1 MKKYFFLIV
10 ASLCSL
16 LVGAQSAS
24 QLNLHDFAESKTG
37 VGTQSLLS
45 QIRAVNWPKDIDG
58 DQDCALI
65 RITFENM
72 TADDANDVTLKLS
85 NSSGLKEK
93 RIPVNAG
100 SQNIIWYFVNPT
112 SSTFIEAVLSKYGTS
127 NRLSNIKLEPKH
139 TYDVVLTN
147 KKTHSIS
154 ITTNP
159 PGFDVML
166 ENGQRAVTPATITGV
181 APGMHTL
188 KISKNGSLKKSVD
201 IEVSEMSVNF
211 SYDLR
216 ETKQVR
222 FVSDP
227 SNALLLID
235 GKEMGET
242 PITLTLPYDS
252 YNVEAVISPLERDS
266 KAITIDALSPNEI
279 QLEPIQKKTFEV
291 YAMYNGRK
299 VDADLYINGKRE
311 PVTQSSYSITR
322 PIGKTYNMTMT
333 YYGNSKSRKIHV
345 TKDMSIEQEF
355 KIKARNSINWP
366 WQREYQPAPVGINFG
381 YVRKHMVTQGNGTKF
396 SENGVWDDGKDK
408 WLNGLECGV
417 HFQPCLSWGLGFY
430 SALNMQIFLSSGEL
444 GDYDE
449 FQEYV
454 LNIPVHALFRL
465 PVGEKY
471 AIWLHG
477 GLGFDISLWGAYTDS
492 DNYYEDYTD
501 FYGEDAFPKR
511 FNMTADIGFNLRLNR
526 LLLSAQFSK
535 GLIDHGSYHSISEDY
550 KTKVNKMSFSISYL
564 FSSGE

>member
-1 MKKYFFLIV
+1 
-10 ASLCSL
+10 
-16 LVGAQSAS
+16 
-24 QLNLHDFAESKTG
+24 
-37 VGTQSLLS
+37 
-45 QIRAVNWPKDIDG
+45 
-58 DQDCALI
+58 
-65 RITFENM
+65 
-72 TADDANDVTLKLS
+72 
-85 NSSGLKEK
+85 
-93 RIPVNAG
+93 
-100 SQNIIWYFVNPT
+100 
-112 SSTFIEAVLSKYGTS
+112 
-127 NRLSNIKLEPKH
+127 
-139 TYDVVLTN
+139 
-147 KKTHSIS
+147 
-154 ITTNP
+154 
-159 PGFDVML
+159 
-166 ENGQRAVTPATITGV
+166 
-181 APGMHTL
+181 
-188 KISKNGSLKKSVD
+188 
-201 IEVSEMSVNF
+201 
-211 SYDLR
+211 
-216 ETKQVR
+216 
-222 FVSDP
+222 
-227 SNALLLID
+227 
-235 GKEMGET
+235 
-242 PITLTLPYDS
+242 
-252 YNVEAVISPLERDS
+252 
-266 KAITIDALSPNEI
+266 
-279 QLEPIQKKTFEV
+279 
-291 YAMYNGRK
+291 
-299 VDADLYINGKRE
+299 
-311 PVTQSSYSITR
+311 
-322 PIGKTYNMTMT
+322 MT

-366 WQREYQPAPVGINFG
+366 WQREYQSAPVGINFG

-396 SENGVWDDGKDK
+396 SENGVWNDGEDK

-465 PVGEKY
+465 PLGEKY

-564 FSSGE
+564 FSSGN